1 MLKIGKSVTCVMA
14 RPILKM
20 KKYSPE
26 ILVGA
31 GLIGVVTAAISAART
46 VAGEDYQSV
55 LDSHRWRMHKIAEAQ
70 GIAEQYP
77 MSDMGNGEQ
86 VETYSLKSQRTDI
99 ACAYRDITISTAK
112 YLWPQISIM
121 TLSIVAI
128 LSGFRIVR
136 KRNMALVAAYNVID
150 QAFKGYRERVRNEL
164 GEEMDTH
171 FMYDTEMK
179 VGTKT
184 IKNADGTTTKVKE
197 TEQILKGNV
206 VSMYARL
213 YAQDTTQQFERDPR
227 FNWLYIK
234 KKCDYLNDLLHSR
247 GHVFLNEAYEELG
260 FEHTSY
266 GAVVG
271 WVANKKGGTGD
282 NYISFGHW
290 VEKLTDVEAAGPM
303 GSILLDFNVDGVVYD
318 LI

>member
-99 ACAYRDITISTAK
+99 ACAYKIFS
-112 YLWPQISIM
+112 Y
-121 TLSIVAI
+121 
-128 LSGFRIVR
+128 
-136 KRNMALVAAYNVID
+136 
-150 QAFKGYRERVRNEL
+150 
-164 GEEMDTH
+164 
-171 FMYDTEMK
+171 
-179 VGTKT
+179 
-184 IKNADGTTTKVKE
+184 
-197 TEQILKGNV
+197 
-206 VSMYARL
+206 
-213 YAQDTTQQFERDPR
+213 
-227 FNWLYIK
+227 
-234 KKCDYLNDLLHSR
+234 KC
-247 GHVFLNEAYEELG
+247 
-260 FEHTSY
+260 
-266 GAVVG
+266 
-271 WVANKKGGTGD
+271 
-282 NYISFGHW
+282 
-290 VEKLTDVEAAGPM
+290 
-303 GSILLDFNVDGVVYD
+303 
-318 LI
+318 